1 MSIDVVMRFLEWREA
16 GETESCIS
24 LVADRALWHSPVGNA
39 KVGREGFR
47 DALEEAYAETRWF
60 TTQTLGVQPRGDVIV
75 AKVRNRGERD
85 GEELDSVQL
94 LVFRVE
100 DDTIVDVRIYVDDP
114 AAVSEFW
121 SD

>member
-1 MSIDVVMRFLEWREA
+1 MSIDVVMRFLEFRA
-16 GETESCIS
+16 VGETESCIA
-24 LVADRALWHSPVGNA
+24 LVADRALWHSPVGIA

-60 TTQTLGVQPRGDVIV
+60 TTQTLGVQPHGEVIV

-85 GEELDSVQL
+85 GEELDSLQL

-100 DDTIVDVRIYVDDP
+100 DETIVDVRIYVDDP